1 MLRNKRFIALLAA
14 GFILIGNAF
23 SQTSTEHLGER
34 YLLKAEDALDSGNIE
49 EAYKNINNALKV
61 MKTFQTDSEI
71 PTNALILGRT
81 VYRAKAKRLLEKYS
95 GKDFADIKANL
106 ELYPEI
112 NTAEISKLIRQIETD
127 EQELRDIETKGMQE
141 NLAETLKE
149 SMAITREQNAQ
160 TQNNFRNIFILIVV
174 LVAVILVIVLL
185 IMLIV
190 RSLAKHAKIQQSQY
204 AEAFRLLAA
213 NQSQTNRLMLGSIAG
228 LYSEDGLKLVG
239 SSSTWAQDA
248 LPPPEP
254 SDEEKAEL
262 QELAIKCEEL
272 GAKIDQ
278 VTNRKNNSKNVSE
291 LVYKLAIR
299 LGVYPQEALV
309 YCCASMVYDAGFLA
323 IDPAIMAADTLT
335 ESQRKELNRHIDL
348 GDAFIQFVP
357 KRYWQIFTEAAHY
370 HHENMDGSGIPEG
383 LKGEE
388 IPRIARIIRVADSY
402 NALTSRRSFRK
413 GTDKEAAIL
422 LLEEKKEIY
431 DQDIITALRDII

>member
-71 PTNALILGRT
+71 PANALILGRT

-160 TQNNFRNIFILIVV
+160 TQNNFRNIFILVQV
-174 LVAVILVIVLL
+174 
-185 IMLIV
+185 
-190 RSLAKHAKIQQSQY
+190 
-204 AEAFRLLAA
+204 
-213 NQSQTNRLMLGSIAG
+213 
-228 LYSEDGLKLVG
+228 
-239 SSSTWAQDA
+239 DA
-248 LPPPEP
+248 LV
-254 SDEEKAEL
+254 L
-262 QELAIKCEEL
+262 Q
-272 GAKIDQ
+272 
-278 VTNRKNNSKNVSE
+278 
-291 LVYKLAIR
+291 
-299 LGVYPQEALV
+299 
-309 YCCASMVYDAGFLA
+309 AS
-323 IDPAIMAADTLT
+323 P
-335 ESQRKELNRHIDL
+335 
-348 GDAFIQFVP
+348 
-357 KRYWQIFTEAAHY
+357 
-370 HHENMDGSGIPEG
+370 
-383 LKGEE
+383 
-388 IPRIARIIRVADSY
+388 
-402 NALTSRRSFRK
+402 
-413 GTDKEAAIL
+413 
-422 LLEEKKEIY
+422 
-431 DQDIITALRDII
+431 